1 MNEGVRTNTIPAS
14 LGMYDRNTA
23 KRVLSENAT
32 YSIALL
38 R

>member
-1 MNEGVRTNTIPAS
+1 MNEEVRTNTIPAS

-32 YSIALL
+32 YSITLL